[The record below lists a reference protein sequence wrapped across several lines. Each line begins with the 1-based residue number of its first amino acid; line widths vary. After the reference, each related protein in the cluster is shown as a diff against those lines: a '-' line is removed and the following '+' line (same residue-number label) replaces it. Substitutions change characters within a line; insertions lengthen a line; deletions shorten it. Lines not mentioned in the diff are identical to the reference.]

1 MDALEKSKRRVAS
14 LWLLHS
20 LRLACGLPRGAEQQL
35 HPRRSVHAKSVRLVR
50 QHSKWKAAIGQEARG
65 RDGRHRS
72 WGGPIDAATN
82 STLLAPPPTTIL
94 IAHAHTLV
102 PTKGF
107 DAGTALGGTRPAR
120 RHARKRSRDHRAR
133 RGLG

>member
-1 MDALEKSKRRVAS
+1 MDSLEKSERRVAS
-14 LWLLHS
+14 FWLVHG
-20 LRLACGLPRGAEQQL
+20 LRLACGPPRGAEQQL

-50 QHSKWKAAIGQEARG
+50 QHSKWKAAICQEARG

-82 STLLAPPPTTIL
+82 STSLATPPTTIL
-94 IAHAHTLV
+94 IAHTLV

-107 DAGTALGGTRPAR
+107 DAGTALGGTRPAP
-120 RHARKRSRDHRAR
+120 RHAR
-133 RGLG
+133 